1 MTFARYTLAQARGGL
16 AVLVIATNLII
27 LAAMLGI
34 SIPAGNKDIVLLLV
48 GGLVNLTGIVGGYYF
63 GSNNVRKSG
72 G

>member
-1 MTFARYTLAQARGGL
+1 
-16 AVLVIATNLII
+16 VIATNLII

-34 SIPAGNKDIVLLLV
+34 SIPSGNKDIVLLLV

-63 GSNNVRKSG
+63 GSNSARKAG